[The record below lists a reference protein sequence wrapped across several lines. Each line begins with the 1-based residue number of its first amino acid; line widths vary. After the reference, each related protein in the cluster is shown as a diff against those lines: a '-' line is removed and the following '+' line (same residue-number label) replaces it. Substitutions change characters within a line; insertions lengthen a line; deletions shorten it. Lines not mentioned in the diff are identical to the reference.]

1 MENNTQKGVSLTKQ
15 VKKLMLKAFK
25 EGQKT
30 SKATEG
36 IIKLWIN
43 VELNG

>member
-1 MENNTQKGVSLTKQ
+1 MF
-15 VKKLMLKAFK
+15 KAFK

-30 SKATEG
+30 PDETEG

-43 VELNG
+43 SEIIKIANSGGKE